1 MIVQNLSTI
10 MEVNVFERI
19 KRIAE
24 SKQMPI
30 KRLIEAIGMTEQGY
44 YRMVRLNS
52 IKNTTLTKILSFL
65 NVTEEEFYSKDFSN
79 NISLV
84 SNKPIDKQVISQHST
99 LNKTQMALIEKD
111 LKMMENII
119 KSIRE
124 TIEH

>member
-1 MIVQNLSTI
+1 

-24 SKQMPI
+24 SKKIPI

-65 NVTEEEFYSKDFSN
+65 NVNESEFYSEDFSN
-79 NISLV
+79 NVSLV
-84 SNKPIDKQVISQHST
+84 SNKPIEKQKNN
-99 LNKTQMALIEKD
+99 LNNTQIAFIEKD

>member
-65 NVTEEEFYSKDFSN
+65 NVTEDEFYSKDFSN

>member
-24 SKQMPI
+24 SKKIPI

-65 NVTEEEFYSKDFSN
+65 NVNESEFYSEDFSN
-79 NISLV
+79 NVSLV
-84 SNKPIDKQVISQHST
+84 SNKPIEKQT
-99 LNKTQMALIEKD
+99 DNLNNTQIALIEKD